1 MTASL
6 SLLSLSSSSTTSM
19 LDVVDV
25 VNAVVAMKQLQVLE
39 YFKYSYL
46 VVSWEGSHLSFNGKN
61 YKSRNAAA
69 YFALLANLS
78 HTFIIQ
84 APLTQACRCYSY
96 CCRQMRPFET
106 LIYLWLVNIS
116 KLAHS
121 TSTCKLVK
129 YSYKRFQLLLH
140 QQKFLDHLNLILYN
154 A

>member
-6 SLLSLSSSSTTSM
+6 SLLSLSSSSTSSM

-46 VVSWEGSHLSFNGKN
+46 AVSWEGSRLSFNGKN
-61 YKSRNAAA
+61 YKSRNTAA

-84 APLTQACRCYSY
+84 APLTQACPRYSY

-106 LIYLWLVNIS
+106 LIYLWYF
-116 KLAHS
+116 KAS
-121 TSTCKLVK
+121 TFNK
-129 YSYKRFQLLLH
+129 
-140 QQKFLDHLNLILYN
+140 HL
-154 A
+154 